1 MNSSDLESEAPAS
14 DPAGGSAFKGRMLP
28 GVAGIAMF
36 LLLLTL
42 LNVFAALSNRFGT
55 SFGKYGVLALCTILV
70 TGLFGLLRMR
80 RWGHAI
86 VLAGCLLLSA
96 SYFYLFSRVHGLPQL
111 VQGFFMLL
119 FFLYLV
125 RPEVRDRMI

>member
-1 MNSSDLESEAPAS
+1 MSETTL
-14 DPAGGSAFKGRMLP
+14 SAQRAADKGKMLP

-42 LNVFAALSNRFGT
+42 INVFAALKNSFGT
-55 SFGKYGVLALCTILV
+55 RYGKYGVLALCTILV
-70 TGLFGLLRMR
+70 IGLFGLLRMR

-86 VLAGCLLLSA
+86 VLAGCVLLSA
-96 SYFYLFSRVHGLPQL
+96 SYFYVFSRAHQAPLI
-111 VQGFFMLL
+111 VQGAFMLL

-125 RPEVRDRMI
+125 RPEVRDRML

>member
-1 MNSSDLESEAPAS
+1 MSDKVPIT
-14 DPAGGSAFKGRMLP
+14 DVAGGSAAKGRMLP
-28 GVAGIAMF
+28 GVAGIAIF
-36 LLLLTL
+36 LLVVTL
-42 LNVFAALSNRFGT
+42 INVMAVLRGVAGAGT
-55 SFGKYGVLALCTILV
+55 PRYGVLSLCTLLLA
-70 TGLFGLLRMR
+70 GLYGLLRMR

-96 SYFYLFSRVHGLPQL
+96 GYFYVYARTHVSPWLVEGLFAL
-111 VQGFFMLL
+111 V

>member
-1 MNSSDLESEAPAS
+1 MSDQDKVPVT
-14 DPAGGSAFKGRMLP
+14 DMAGGSAVKGRMLP
-28 GVAGIAMF
+28 GVAGVAMF

-42 LNVFAALSNRFGT
+42 LNVFAALNNTFGA
-55 SFGKYGVLALCTILV
+55 SYGKYGVLTLCTILV
-70 TGLFGLLRMR
+70 TGLFGLLKMR

-96 SYFYLFSRVHGLPQL
+96 RYFYVFTRVHQAPAI
-111 VQGFFMLL
+111 VQGLFMLL